1 MKDVKKFTT
10 AGLMKGICA
19 VLLCLLMLA
28 PADFAQAPSRNYRD
42 STVGFMG
49 VYTVLDC
56 TTPCTT
62 TNTSVT
68 PVDVGVYASGIII
81 INVTAVSG
89 TSPSLTVNFQVC
101 DGNASAAPANTNCVN
116 HTTGSA
122 ITATGLQIIKI
133 DHFPRYI
140 TVTSTIS
147 GTTPSFTFTVKGY
160 FKPQS

>member
-1 MKDVKKFTT
+1 
-10 AGLMKGICA
+10 
-19 VLLCLLMLA
+19 
-28 PADFAQAPSRNYRD
+28 
-42 STVGFMG
+42 MG

-160 FKPQS
+160 FKPQSKNVNSVRKGGRGESPEPLPMRSRRKANARTRLRLVVNTSL